1 IGGFGAVVDVK
12 RAGYLNG
19 AELVIGIDGVGTKIE
34 IADALNDYS
43 SIGYDV
49 VGMCVNDVLCH
60 CAAPIAF
67 VDYYVTGR
75 LNREHAREV
84 VASITNACIESDC
97 SLVGESSQNS

>member
-1 IGGFGAVVDVK
+1 
-12 RAGYLNG
+12 
-19 AELVIGIDGVGTKIE
+19 

-43 SIGYDV
+43 TIGYDV

-84 VASITNACIESDC
+84 VASIANACIESDC
-97 SLVGESSQNS
+97 SLVGEFREKTKLLSGGKDE